1 MKKLFLLG
9 IILFCFL
16 STNAQ
21 LNFGLKGGYNSSLTF
36 DNIALIQTGGY
47 NLNNVKS
54 ELANGFHAGVFGRVF
69 IDKFYIQPELLYSL
83 QKKEYQITMKDI
95 ANKDVTVDKFISF
108 STVDIPLLL
117 GFKVLDLKVANL
129 RVFAGPK
136 LRLNVGS
143 EISFP
148 NLTDADGIDKKK
160 LMGEFK
166 NSQIGLEIGAGI
178 DVLMLALDVKFNLID
193 DIYKASWETRPEAN
207 SNFII
212 SLGWKLF

>member
-1 MKKLFLLG
+1 MKKIILFSL
-9 IILFCFL
+9 ILFCFV
-16 STNAQ
+16 SANAQ

-36 DNIALIQTGGY
+36 ENIALIQTGGY
-47 NLNNVKS
+47 NLSNVKS
-54 ELANGFHAGVFGRVF
+54 ELANGFQAGVFGRVF

-83 QKKEYQITMKDI
+83 QKKEYKINMKDI

-108 STVDIPLLL
+108 STVDIPFLL
-117 GFKVLDLKVANL
+117 GFKVLDLQIANL

-136 LRLNVGS
+136 LRLNAGS
-143 EISFP
+143 EVSFP
-148 NLTDADGIDKKK
+148 NLTNANGIDKKK

-166 NSQIGLEIGAGI
+166 ESQIGLEIGAGI

-193 DIYKASWETRPEAN
+193 NIYKASWETRPEPG

>member
-1 MKKLFLLG
+1 MKKLILFS
-9 IILFCFL
+9 IILFCFV
-16 STNAQ
+16 SANAQ

-36 DNIALIQTGGY
+36 DKISSIQTGGY
-47 NLNNVKS
+47 NLNDVRS
-54 ELANGFHAGVFGRVF
+54 ELANGFQAGVFGRVF

-83 QKKEYQITMKDI
+83 QKKEYQITMPDITNKDI
-95 ANKDVTVDKFISF
+95 TVDKFISF

-136 LRLNVGS
+136 LRLNAGS

-148 NLTDADGIDKKK
+148 NLTDANGIDRKK

-166 NSQIGLEIGAGI
+166 DSQIGLELGAGI

-193 DIYKASWETRPEAN
+193 DIYKATWETRPDAG

>member
-1 MKKLFLLG
+1 MKKLILLS
-9 IILFCFL
+9 IVSFSFVAVY
-16 STNAQ
+16 AQ

-36 DNIALIQTGGY
+36 DNIASIQTGGY

-54 ELANGFHAGVFGRVF
+54 ELANGFQVGVFGRLF

-83 QKKEYQITMKDI
+83 QKKEYQMTLKDI

-108 STVDIPLLL
+108 STVEIPFLL
-117 GFKVLDLKVANL
+117 GFKVLDLEIANL

-136 LRLNVGS
+136 LRLNAGS
-143 EISFP
+143 EISFT
-148 NLTDADGIDKKK
+148 NLTDANGIDKKK
-160 LMGEFK
+160 LIGEFK
-166 NSQIGLEIGAGI
+166 DSRIGLEIGAGI
-178 DVLMLALDVKFNLID
+178 DVLMLALDVKINLIE
-193 DIYKASWETRPEAN
+193 DIYKASWETRPDEG